1 MEQKESVQRR
11 RPCTA
16 SRSCHSRCWSVPCQA
31 ACASD
36 QCTDGEQCCCTTPK
50 AKFRCDTL
58 QCITGLR
65 PSSLTKAERLHFG
78 ARSADYLD
86 ARYHRSLLFAIVTPQ
101 YCSTDIVVRVL
112 YRNSILQLW
121 ESQSQ
126 VYLSAKDCTG
136 TYIHLPNHH
145 PCHTCTTSSL
155 SSTITQAITA
165 SLLSA

>member
-1 MEQKESVQRR
+1 MEQKKSVQRR
-11 RPCTA
+11 GPCTA

-36 QCTDGEQCCCTTPK
+36 QCTDSEQCRCITPI
-50 AKFRCDTL
+50 AKLRCAAL
-58 QCITGLR
+58 PCITGLR

-86 ARYHRSLLFAIVTPQ
+86 ARYHRSLLFVSVAPQ
-101 YCSTDIVVRVL
+101 CSSFEL
-112 YRNSILQLW
+112 WCMCYRNSILQLW

-136 TYIHLPNHH
+136 AYLHLPNRHL
-145 PCHTCTTSSL
+145 CHTCIDCLSYSTTA
-155 SSTITQAITA
+155 QAITA